1 MVVLNQTSEKQ
12 PVADRPVAFKD
23 SQRMGGKAANME
35 NIALRNVVQESWRTK
50 VKHDKGL
57 MDLIDDHAS
66 NMHRLLGNAE
76 YEIFCIHNLI
86 ANTKNMSKAEVRG
99 YIRIIEGLAYF
110 YNTKLGADL
119 ASTLLTGLT
128 FKAKNLDSI
137 GRYYKLMIMQIDSRI
152 KKFESRASVE
162 NKRMEG
168 LALELKYNESSIITR
183 IFRKDRLNSL
193 RLRMNARRKRLE
205 RINTRISKNRKTLE
219 SINRTIR
226 GSS

>member
-1 MVVLNQTSEKQ
+1 MVVLSQANEK
-12 PVADRPVAFKD
+12 PPIIERPAILKD

-50 VKHDKGL
+50 VKHDKNL

-86 ANTKNMSKAEVRG
+86 SNTKNMSKAEVRG

-110 YNTKLGADL
+110 YNIKLGADL

-137 GRYYKLMIMQIDSRI
+137 GRYYKMMIMQIDSRI
-152 KKFESRASVE
+152 KKFESKASLE

-183 IFRKDRLNSL
+183 IFRKNRLNSL
-193 RLRMNARRKRLE
+193 RSKMNSKRKRLDA
-205 RINTRISKNRKTLE
+205 INTRISKNKKVLE
-219 SINRTIR
+219 SINKTIK